1 MGAVLARDEIYQAFM
16 QGPEHLIEFM
26 HGYTYSG
33 HPLACAVALETL
45 RIYES
50 DRVVEHVA
58 QVGPRLQAGL
68 ARYRGHPLIGDVRGL
83 GLIGAVELA
92 ADPAARKP
100 FDPKRGVGA
109 YLVRR
114 AQEHGLILRAM
125 AGDIVA
131 FSPPLIITEAQID
144 ELLEKF
150 DRALADTQAWVT
162 GR

>member
-1 MGAVLARDEIYQAFM
+1 M
-16 QGPEHLIEFM
+16 
-26 HGYTYSG
+26 
-33 HPLACAVALETL
+33 ALETL

-58 QVGPRLQAGL
+58 RVGPHLQAGL
-68 ARYRGHPLIGDVRGL
+68 AKVRSHPLVGDVRGL

-92 ADPAARKP
+92 ADPAARQP
-100 FDPKRGVGA
+100 FDPKRGVGP

-114 AQEHGLILRAM
+114 AQAHGLILRAM

-131 FSPPLIITEAQID
+131 FSPPLIITPAELD

-150 DRALADTQAWVT
+150 EQALADTTAWVASW
-162 GR
+162 

>member
-1 MGAVLARDEIYQAFM
+1 VADHVYQTIADASAEIGVF
-16 QGPEHLIEFM
+16 G

-68 ARYRGHPLIGDVRGL
+68 A
-83 GLIGAVELA
+83 
-92 ADPAARKP
+92 
-100 FDPKRGVGA
+100 
-109 YLVRR
+109 
-114 AQEHGLILRAM
+114 
-125 AGDIVA
+125 
-131 FSPPLIITEAQID
+131 ITEAQID